1 MSELAISFDDVTA
14 AARRLEPVVHRTPV
28 LHSQTFDELVGAT
41 VFFKM
46 ESLQRVG
53 AFKFRGAYNAISR
66 LNADQRRR
74 GVVAFSSGNHAQ
86 AVALAARLLET
97 PATIVMPSDAPA
109 IKRAATEGYGATV
122 RTYDRYAEDRR
133 AIAAQIADETGAH
146 LIPPYDDPAIMA
158 GQGTAGLELLD
169 ETGPLDVVVS
179 PVGGGGLL
187 SGVAVATNAMSPEAK
202 IYGVEPEAGNDGQ
215 RSLAAGRIVS
225 IDTPQTIAD
234 GAQTQFLGEH
244 TFPVLQALL
253 SGIETVSD
261 DEIIAA
267 MRFFASRM
275 KQVVEPTGAL
285 AAAALLAGKLDVTGQ
300 RVGVIVS
307 GGNIDL
313 NRYAALISD

>member
-1 MSELAISFDDVTA
+1 MTELAISFDDVTA
-14 AARRLEPVVHRTPV
+14 AARRLEPVAHRTPV

-66 LNADQRRR
+66 LNPDHRKR

-86 AVALAARLLET
+86 AVALAARLLDA

-122 RTYDRYAEDRR
+122 RTYDRYTEDRR
-133 AIAAQIADETGAH
+133 AIAADIAQQSGAH

-187 SGVAVATNAMSPEAK
+187 SGVAVATNAMSPDAK

-215 RSLAAGRIVS
+215 RSLAEGRIVS

-267 MRFFASRM
+267 MRFFAARM

-285 AAAALLAGKLDVTGQ
+285 AAAVLLAGKFDVTGQ

-313 NRYAALISD
+313 NRYAALISG

>member
-1 MSELAISFDDVTA
+1 MTDLAITFDDVTA
-14 AARRLEPVVHRTPV
+14 AARRLEPVAHRTPV
-28 LHSQTFDELVGAT
+28 LRSQTFDELVGAT
-41 VFFKM
+41 VLFKM
-46 ESLQRVG
+46 ESLQRGG
-53 AFKFRGAYNAISR
+53 AFKFRGAYNSVSQ
-66 LNADQRRR
+66 LGEQQRAR

-86 AVALAARLLET
+86 AVAFASRLLGV
-97 PATIVMPSDAPA
+97 PATIVMPADAPA
-109 IKRAATEGYGATV
+109 SKRAATEGYGATV
-122 RTYDRYAEDRR
+122 RTYDRYTEDRR
-133 AIAAQIADETGAH
+133 AIAAQIAEQTGAH

-169 ETGPLDVVVS
+169 ETGPLDVVVA

-187 SGVAVATNAMSPEAK
+187 SGVAVATRAMSPDAE
-202 IYGVEPEAGNDGQ
+202 IYGVEPEAGNDAQ
-215 RSLAAGRIVS
+215 RSLRDGAIVT

-253 SGIETVSD
+253 SGIVTVTD
-261 DEIIAA
+261 QQLVDQ
-267 MRFFASRM
+267 MRFFAARM

-285 AAAALLAGKLDVTGQ
+285 AAAALLAGKLDIAGK

-313 NRYAALISD
+313 NRFAALISD